1 MKRQEI
7 PDVAEGVEKRESSYT
22 VGGTINWYS
31 HHEKQYGGFSKKLR
45 LELPFDPAISLL
57 CIYSE
62 NMKTLT
68 QIDTCTSIFIT
79 ALFTIAEI
87 RKQPKCP
94 LMDACI
100 KKMCAYKMEYT
111 QT

>member
-22 VGGTINWYS
+22 VGGTINWYN

-45 LELPFDPAISLL
+45 LDLPFDPAISLL

-68 QIDTCTSIFIT
+68 QKDTCTSVFVT

-87 RKQPKCP
+87 RNN
-94 LMDACI
+94 LSVH
-100 KKMCAYKMEYT
+100 
-111 QT
+111 